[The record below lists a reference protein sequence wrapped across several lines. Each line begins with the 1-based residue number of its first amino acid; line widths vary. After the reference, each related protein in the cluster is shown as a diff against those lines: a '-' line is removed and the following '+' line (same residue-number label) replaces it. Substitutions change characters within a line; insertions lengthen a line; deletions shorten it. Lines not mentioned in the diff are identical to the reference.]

1 MIVNKIKKKF
11 FSHRFANLCVQHVTR
26 RKSAEVI
33 EHRIIESMKLDK
45 LVKAGNLNIEA
56 HLSGR

>member
-1 MIVNKIKKKF
+1 
-11 FSHRFANLCVQHVTR
+11 VTR
-26 RKSAEVI
+26 KKSAEVI

-56 HLSGR
+56 YLSKIINSKTHMKKNIFLLPTCNL